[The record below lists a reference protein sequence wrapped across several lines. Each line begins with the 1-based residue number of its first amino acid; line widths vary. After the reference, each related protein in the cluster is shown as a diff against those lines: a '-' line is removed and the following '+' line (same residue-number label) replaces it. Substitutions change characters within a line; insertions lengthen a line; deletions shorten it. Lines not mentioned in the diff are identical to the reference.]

1 MYNDAKEEIR
11 SKLAIED
18 VIGEY
23 VQLKRSGR
31 YWKGLSPFTNE
42 RTPSFFV
49 TPDRDIWH
57 DFSSGKGGDIFSFV
71 MEMEGVDFRGALE
84 ILARKA
90 GVDLSKYQ
98 SAGARSLAAR
108 KERIYQMNNLAVN
121 YYQRQL
127 IQSPTA
133 MDYVF
138 KTRRLAKETV
148 VEWGVGYAPMR
159 PDLEQILVSK
169 GYSKQEMREAGLL
182 GYSGRELFFNRM
194 MIPLRDRK
202 GQIVG
207 FTGRI
212 VGSGEPKYL
221 NTPDTILYHKGQ
233 QLFGLN
239 FATQAIRKQGFS
251 VIVEGNLDVIT
262 SHQAG
267 IKNVVGVAGTALTAE
282 HLKSLSRLSNDVR
295 FCFDSDKAGVAATE
309 KAIRLAGP
317 LELKLSVIDY
327 SGNGAKDPDEL
338 IHLNPD
344 LWRQALDNYQPAVNW
359 VRDYYVKTVGIDS
372 VDGKKVVSD
381 KTLDVIRSLTD
392 PVEQEGY
399 VRELAKITG
408 ISVVSLMER
417 LKMLTRQAEQP
428 PRRRLKQSK
437 IAKKQTVTTGPTKFR
452 YLDSILAYLLANPN
466 LRQKY
471 LANMKL
477 DSLDA
482 SDRAV
487 CQLLSNSLASGDEI
501 LDQLGE
507 AMDDGNKTDQDVANM
522 GQLRDQLVQLQMIN
536 DQAQSS
542 ITGIK
547 GESDLLDYLCHYEH
561 DYYIRLSK
569 ELMIKS
575 VNANQSVSNDELAK
589 LAESSRAAR
598 RLAEQLDPGRNRRN
612 NYQGL
617 RNLWQQRQKIEPAR
631 M

>member
-11 SKLAIED
+11 AKLAIED

-57 DFSSGKGGDIFSFV
+57 DFSSGRGGDIFSFI

-90 GVDLSKYQ
+90 GVDLSRYQ

-127 IQSPTA
+127 IHSKEA
-133 MDYVF
+133 MDYVA
-138 KTRRLAKETV
+138 KTRRLTSQTV
-148 VEWGVGYAPMR
+148 MQWGIGYAPGR
-159 PDLEQILVSK
+159 PGLTRILLDK
-169 GYSKQEMREAGLL
+169 GYSKQEMRDAGLL

-202 GQIVG
+202 GQVTG

-212 VGSGEPKYL
+212 IGQGDPKYL
-221 NTPDTILYHKGQ
+221 NTPDTILYHKGS

-267 IKNVVGVAGTALTAE
+267 VQNVVGVAGTALTAE
-282 HLKSLSRLSNDVR
+282 HLKSLSRLSNDIR
-295 FCFDSDKAGVAATE
+295 FCFDSDKAGVTATE

-327 SGNGAKDPDEL
+327 SGQGAKDPDEL
-338 IHLNPD
+338 IRQDPK
-344 LWRQALDNYQPAVNW
+344 LWQSALDNYQPAVNW
-359 VRDYYVKTVGIDS
+359 VRDYYVKTVGVS
-372 VDGKKVVSD
+372 TVDGKKIVSD
-381 KTLDVIRSLTD
+381 RTLDVIRALTD

-399 VRELAKITG
+399 VKELAKVTG
-408 ISVVSLMER
+408 ISVASLMDR
-417 LKMLTRQAEQP
+417 LKMLTDRSNKP
-428 PRRRLKQSK
+428 PRR
-437 IAKKQTVTTGPTKFR
+437 TTRRVQRPAAQPPVSREQKFR
-452 YLDSILAYLLANPN
+452 YLDNILAYLGENPKLRARYLDKLADNR
-466 LRQKY
+466 LSDVDREIKHW
-471 LANMKL
+471 L
-477 DSLDA
+477 STTDA
-482 SDRAV
+482 W
-487 CQLLSNSLASGDEI
+487 GDELI
-501 LDQLGE
+501 DQVAESMDEPGANVDLLDRVRSKLI
-507 AMDDGNKTDQDVANM
+507 
-522 GQLRDQLVQLQMIN
+522 QLQMLC
-536 DQAQSS
+536 DQ
-542 ITGIK
+542 TRTTLDGIK
-547 GESDLLDYLCHYEH
+547 NESDLLDYLCHYEQN
-561 DYYIRLSK
+561 YYFKLAND
-569 ELMIKS
+569 LMIQS
-575 VNANQSVSNDELAK
+575 INANQTVDQQGIVELAK
-589 LAESSRAAR
+589 RSRQAR
-598 RLAEQLDPGRNRRN
+598 KIAEQLDPGRNRRSGYRELRQYWDSLVTN
-612 NYQGL
+612 NSEQ
-617 RNLWQQRQKIEPAR
+617 
-631 M
+631 